1 MRVIIHFISIACED
15 GDTAKFTELQDRMM
29 KVGFA
34 PNSNLG
40 LVKEN
45 LFLNGTHDQY
55 FQREIS
61 NVLLLDDKIV

>member
-1 MRVIIHFISIACED
+1 
-15 GDTAKFTELQDRMM
+15 MM

-61 NVLLLDDKIV
+61 NVLLMFSC